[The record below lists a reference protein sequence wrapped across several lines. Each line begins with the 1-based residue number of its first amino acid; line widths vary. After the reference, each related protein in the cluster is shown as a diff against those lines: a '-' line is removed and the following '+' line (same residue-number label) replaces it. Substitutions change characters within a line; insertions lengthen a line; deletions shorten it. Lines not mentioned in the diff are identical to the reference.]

1 MRIALII
8 HQLQIEGGGERQIIC
23 LAHALKERGHEVII
37 YTSAYD
43 QANCYPQLCHALT
56 IHDVGRGLWPSLRHP
71 FFLRSFLDMLHL
83 ARGVDGRYEI
93 WNPHHWPAQWAAGWL
108 KKKSGGKVVW
118 MANDVPD
125 FALKVFHPGSMRD
138 ALLIPLRL
146 CYFFFD
152 RIQNRRVDLAVL
164 LSNWATH
171 QFKLHYPLKTTIVP
185 SGMDPTRFTPGG
197 DRRKIRDRFG
207 CTDGEFLLLW
217 LGIFMPH
224 RRLENAIRAVHELAS
239 RGVRVRLLLAGS
251 DRSFPQYVNELKE
264 LTKNLG
270 VSEQVNF
277 AGKISDEEIRD
288 FYASCD
294 GFVFPNEGQTW
305 GLVVLEAMACGCLV
319 FVSRG
324 AAVHEALADGETA
337 ILFSAGN
344 PRSLAQ
350 KIEMAIGS
358 PQLREQIAARGMQ
371 MVRDKFS
378 WEHYAERVEC
388 VFQDVLTQEGPRA
401 LQRFRAGSHPTEA
414 PKRS

>member
-239 RGVRVRLLLAGS
+239 RGVRASFRLPRPER
-251 DRSFPQYVNELKE
+251 RSTARP
-264 LTKNLG
+264 
-270 VSEQVNF
+270 
-277 AGKISDEEIRD
+277 
-288 FYASCD
+288 
-294 GFVFPNEGQTW
+294 
-305 GLVVLEAMACGCLV
+305 
-319 FVSRG
+319 SR
-324 AAVHEALADGETA
+324 
-337 ILFSAGN
+337 
-344 PRSLAQ
+344 
-350 KIEMAIGS
+350 
-358 PQLREQIAARGMQ
+358 
-371 MVRDKFS
+371 
-378 WEHYAERVEC
+378 C
-388 VFQDVLTQEGPRA
+388 
-401 LQRFRAGSHPTEA
+401 PTEWPA
-414 PKRS
+414 